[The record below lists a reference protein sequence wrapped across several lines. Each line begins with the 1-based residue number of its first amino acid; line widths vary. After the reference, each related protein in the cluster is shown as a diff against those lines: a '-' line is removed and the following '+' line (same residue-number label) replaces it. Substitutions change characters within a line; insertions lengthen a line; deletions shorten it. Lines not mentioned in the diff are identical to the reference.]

1 MECVKEMELRVLKMA
16 AIIAFIL
23 AVISLLIDNY
33 LAAGVVAGFF
43 MGVFYFKILVFSV
56 SRLMDSGNSGKVKM
70 KSIFGCLLRFL
81 ILGIFFWLA
90 TFKGIIFFAGTVV
103 GFFSLKISIFY
114 LGIKKG
120 LLCKT

>member
-56 SRLMDSGNSGKVKM
+56 SRLMDSGNFGKVKM
-70 KSIFGCLLRFL
+70 KSIFGCLSRFL

-90 TFKGIIFFAGTVV
+90 TFKGSIFFAGTVV

>member
-1 MECVKEMELRVLKMA
+1 MERVKEMELKVLKMA
-16 AIIAFIL
+16 AIIAVIP
-23 AVISLLIDNY
+23 AVISLLIDNC
-33 LAAGVVAGFF
+33 LTLGVVAGFF
-43 MGVFYFKILVFSV
+43 MGVVYFKILVFSV
-56 SRLMDSGNSGKVKM
+56 SRLMAGNNSGRVKI

-90 TFKGIIFFAGTVV
+90 TLKGSIFFAGSVV

-120 LLCKT
+120 ILCGT